1 MRITLIAAL
10 AENGAIGLGNR
21 LLYRLPA
28 DMRRFKELTT
38 GHAVLMGR
46 RTYESL
52 PKGALPNR
60 LNIVLSRSGTAAD
73 FPGCLHATSLDE
85 ALALAASPSS
95 SSYEGGE
102 LFVMGGAQVYAQ
114 ALPLASRLCLTLVH
128 DTPAAADAF
137 FPSVDRGAWQETFRQ
152 EHPADEKH
160 AVPFTFID
168 LERKGE

>member
-1 MRITLIAAL
+1 MRITLIAAM

-28 DMRRFKELTT
+28 DMCRFRLLTT

-46 RTYESL
+46 KTYESL

-60 LNIVLSRSGTAAD
+60 LNVVLSRTGTAAD
-73 FPGCLHATSLDE
+73 FPRCLHFRDIPPAIDYLRSQAVE
-85 ALALAASPSS
+85 
-95 SSYEGGE
+95 E

-128 DTPAAADAF
+128 DTPPAADAF
-137 FPSVDRGAWQETFRQ
+137 FPSIDGGGWCETFREAHSPDAQ
-152 EHPADEKH
+152 H
-160 AVPFTFID
+160 AVPYTFID
-168 LERKGE
+168 LVRR